1 MFPSRSEISVF
12 LSSCIDAVTFFLG
25 CGAKQN
31 LYMCKF
37 TKPSLKCRH
46 GGVYL
51 ENAAPLLLLLLGE
64 ETGVPVEALD
74 DEDVLED
81 ELQQAEERVRQVE
94 APQRPLRP
102 HGEGRHQGKIG
113 KGELAQSCGDQE
125 EHVQATSRVV
135 SAFVRPPLQ
144 PVDQHP
150 GQAAERHHGHDAQVV
165 AVEYEE
171 GGEAKLL
178 LTHPNL
184 VEDEDCHS
192 CDEDES
198 AKHQAEYDP
207 TLIDDMKGQLLG
219 DVVVIWTHPA
229 AHVLPHH
236 VDHAAGHQVVLHVEG
251 VKDFDGFPEGEAGCT
266 RTALTEG

>member
-1 MFPSRSEISVF
+1 M
-12 LSSCIDAVTFFLG
+12 
-25 CGAKQN
+25 
-31 LYMCKF
+31 
-37 TKPSLKCRH
+37 
-46 GGVYL
+46 
-51 ENAAPLLLLLLGE
+51 
-64 ETGVPVEALD
+64 PVEALD

-94 APQRPLRP
+94 APQRPLGP

-113 KGELAQSCGDQE
+113 QGELAQSCGDQE

-135 SAFVRPPLQ
+135 STFVRPPLQ

-150 GQAAERHHGHDAQVV
+150 GQAAERHDRHDAQVV

-178 LTHPNL
+178 LTHPHL
-184 VEDEDCHS
+184 VEDEDGHPRG
-192 CDEDES
+192 EDES
-198 AKHQAEYDP
+198 AEHEAEYDP
-207 TLIDDMKGQLLG
+207 AFIDDMKGQLLS
-219 DVVVIWTHPA
+219 DVVVIRTHPA

-251 VKDFDGFPEGEAGCT
+251 VEDFDGFPEGEAGCA